1 MSQKRKGSGRL
12 VPTRPTG
19 VEYRVNYG
27 LHLVVEVKQHGRG
40 IRPARWARCS
50 VKSANANRIPEG
62 NYFLH
67 ADEGGVFQVKSTGKV
82 LYYLAAAYF
91 AESRKSNNSI

>member
-62 NYFLH
+62 
-67 ADEGGVFQVKSTGKV
+67 
-82 LYYLAAAYF
+82 LAARL
-91 AESRKSNNSI
+91 SRPMPTASPREIIFSMRMKAASSR